1 MRSVKAKRSKVE
13 YVHAKV
19 ADFGLSKTKESSI
32 RYSIQT
38 YNTGTNRWM
47 APEIIDLDVGFG
59 GHARTSEPKYP
70 FKCDVYS
77 FAMVCYEL
85 LTAYEPFF
93 EETSFIEIK
102 KSRFLW
108 ASVKN
113 LPDHC
118 PPLLKALSSVIQ
130 GID

>member
-1 MRSVKAKRSKVE
+1 MPKWLTLVFQKQRR
-13 YVHAKV
+13 V
-19 ADFGLSKTKESSI
+19 ALDI
-32 RYSIQT
+32 RFKPTTQK
-38 YNTGTNRWM
+38 TNRWM